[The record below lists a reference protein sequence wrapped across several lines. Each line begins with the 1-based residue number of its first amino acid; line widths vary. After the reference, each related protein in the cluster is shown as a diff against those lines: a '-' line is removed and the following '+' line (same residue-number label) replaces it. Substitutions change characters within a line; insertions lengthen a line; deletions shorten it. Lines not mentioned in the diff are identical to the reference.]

1 LTALEAKVAVRVEG
15 VSKRYRR
22 SAPGRQLRTLKSAL
36 LERSLIHGLTD
47 EESIVALE
55 NVSFEVAAGEA
66 FALLGGNGSGK
77 STLLKILAGILKP
90 TAGSVLVEGR
100 LSALIELGAGFHPEI
115 SGRENV
121 FINGSVL
128 GLTRREIAEHFD
140 EIVEFAGLEEFI
152 DEPVKHYSSGMYVRL
167 GFAVA
172 VHTRPDVLLVDEVLA
187 VGDEAFAHRC
197 LRRIEELLAR
207 GKTLI
212 LVSHSLDLVGDLCDR
227 ALWLDDGRPRLLGE
241 PRRVID
247 AYRQSIAE
255 EEGRQHREEKDRED
269 AEERAVLADAD
280 RWGSGDVELVE
291 VRLLGAEGEER
302 YHFQA
307 GDEVTVELVVEAR
320 RRLDDVVF
328 GLALSTPRGVEVW
341 GSNTDLAG
349 FVSRSL
355 EGHAVVRARFP
366 SLRLGPGDYVLDAA
380 AHDRAGAP
388 FDYRRKAATF
398 TVTAPG
404 DERGLGVYFPQHRW
418 EFSGEGL
425 TMDRARSG
433 AAERGEPK
441 AKE

>member
-1 LTALEAKVAVRVEG
+1 MSARIAVRVEG

-36 LERSLIHGLTD
+36 LNRSLIRGLTA
-47 EESIVALE
+47 EESILALE
-55 NVSFEVAAGEA
+55 DVSFEVAAGEA
-66 FALLGGNGSGK
+66 FALVGGNGCGK
-77 STLLKILAGILKP
+77 STLLKIVAGILKP
-90 TAGSVLVEGR
+90 TTGSVFVDGR

-197 LRRIEELLAR
+197 LRRIEELLR
-207 GKTLI
+207 QGKTLI
-212 LVSHSLDLVGDLCDR
+212 LVSHSLDLVDDLCDR
-227 ALWLDDGRPRLLGE
+227 ALWLDDGKPRLLGE

-269 AEERAVLADAD
+269 AEQRPALADAD
-280 RWGSGDVELVE
+280 RWGSGEVELVE
-291 VRLLGAEGEER
+291 VRLLGEDGEER

-307 GDEVTVELVVEAR
+307 GEPVTVELTVDAK

-328 GLALSTPRGVEVW
+328 GLLLTTPRGVEVW
-341 GSNTDLAG
+341 GSNTELAG
-349 FVSRSL
+349 FASRSV
-355 EGHAVVRARFP
+355 EGRAVVRTRFP
-366 SLRLGPGDYVLDAA
+366 SLRLGPGDYLLDAA
-380 AHDRAGAP
+380 AHTRAGAP
-388 FDYRRKAATF
+388 FDYRRKAASF
-398 TVTAPG
+398 TMTAP
-404 DERGLGVYFPQHRW
+404 DEQRGLGVYFPQHRW

-425 TMDRARSG
+425 VMDRARPG
-433 AAERGEPK
+433 AQERGATK
-441 AKE
+441 AEE